1 MYLNHTMED
10 VEALQE
16 IDMIKYDVVCSVTN
30 NQRNDMRIKILKL
43 AENHLINQL
52 AKQRWP
58 RWNSGFLWSMG
69 RGDDRSQ
76 EYAGIQPGLGN
87 TDYSESCL
95 ESFFTNRFYQY
106 RIT

>member
-52 AKQRWP
+52 AKQR
-58 RWNSGFLWSMG
+58 
-69 RGDDRSQ
+69 
-76 EYAGIQPGLGN
+76 
-87 TDYSESCL
+87 
-95 ESFFTNRFYQY
+95 
-106 RIT
+106 